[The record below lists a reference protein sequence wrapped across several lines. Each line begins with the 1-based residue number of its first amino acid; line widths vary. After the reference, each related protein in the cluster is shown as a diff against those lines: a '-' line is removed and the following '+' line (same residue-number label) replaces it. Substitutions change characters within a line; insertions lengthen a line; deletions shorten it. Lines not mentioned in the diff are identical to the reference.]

1 MGVGVEST
9 VAIGV
14 DVAPV
19 SAAGWVG
26 VPNGIVSPQPTITAS
41 NPLHSRAIKYF

>member
-26 VPNGIVSPQPTITAS
+26 VPNGIVSPQATAAATTRQT
-41 NPLHSRAIKYF
+41 L